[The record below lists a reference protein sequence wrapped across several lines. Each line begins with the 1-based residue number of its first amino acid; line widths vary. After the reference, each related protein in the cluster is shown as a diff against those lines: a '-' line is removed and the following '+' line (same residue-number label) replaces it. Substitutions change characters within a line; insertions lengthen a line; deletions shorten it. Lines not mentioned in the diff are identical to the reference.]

1 MQNDQK
7 QIIELI
13 TENIL
18 NEVLGVD
25 PNSLEFDFMVE
36 KILINCGLEEKYVF
50 ELINTLKKS
59 LNETKNYNN
68 IFIKKEISNFVD
80 IVFEEKKQVDKIAV
94 RNKQSGAIQLV
105 SKKTY
110 QANSQI
116 YTPLSAG
123 WAKANVIMVR
133 NKTSGEEYPI
143 LLKNFDSNKHE
154 KVGTGQSPEEKEK
167 EAPLQAKPAV
177 PVPNRKDKKQKDA
190 ELPKKSKDTVRPIMI
205 EPSLKAKTMTAFIL
219 PKDISKQQTPPEFPE
234 KESDII
240 SKVNQSIKDKKLNKN
255 LPLERPSFKYAG
267 DDGDY
272 EIYDKLGDSGLLPP
286 GFNLNKRYTIP
297 NSLTNKIKIPR
308 GYVTIIE
315 QLINTINGENTTIG
329 SYSIPFAIKTNPNAK
344 LSLFELILLYSVCLD
359 NEDFSKFSISI
370 ETFINSGIESNLT
383 KELWD
388 SVIAERKLI
397 INYLIKKYSSI
408 YTIVAGAWKTED
420 HQLDLGIDDSEIDM
434 DKVSDIFLR
443 IKNEEGSDILE
454 EFLVT
459 PNRSTLIYLDKPQFV
474 KYIKVKKENI
484 KAKLLMFILKMF
496 PLQRI
501 LEGNIAV
508 VFPNVIYDNITL
520 IELFKTQSVD
530 NLELKL
536 KHADKQ
542 IHLMYKLEEQ
552 YKNIISIMIDDIIN
566 LKIDDAF
573 EKDCITI
580 NNKIYKI
587 D

>member
-80 IVFEEKKQVDKIAV
+80 IVFEEKRQVDKIAV

-154 KVGTGQSPEEKEK
+154 KVGTGRPPEEKEK